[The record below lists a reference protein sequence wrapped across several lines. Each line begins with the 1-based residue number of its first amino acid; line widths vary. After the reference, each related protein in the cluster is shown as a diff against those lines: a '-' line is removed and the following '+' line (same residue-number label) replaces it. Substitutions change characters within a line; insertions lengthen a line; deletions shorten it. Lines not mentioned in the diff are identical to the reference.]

1 MALII
6 YYESFKEQEAA
17 DSTYKNLMRMAV
29 L

>member
-1 MALII
+1 MTLII
-6 YYESFKEQEAA
+6 YYESFQGQEAA